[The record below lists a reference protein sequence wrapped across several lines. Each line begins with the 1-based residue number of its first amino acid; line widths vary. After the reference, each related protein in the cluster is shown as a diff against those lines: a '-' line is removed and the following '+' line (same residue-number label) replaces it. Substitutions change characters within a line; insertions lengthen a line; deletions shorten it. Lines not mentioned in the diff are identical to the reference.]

1 MHLGKMQP
9 ANMAMRT
16 TQSKQA
22 QAQAQSQWKTFFHRC
37 LLHRIDAA
45 EFREL
50 SKLLFQRYPI
60 NDAPLMDALLSTR
73 VAASAVK
80 WDPLLPLYIDSLC
93 KMGHVRIST
102 VLTCL
107 LKCSSLHDKPES
119 GVEAAPDRGDAD
131 ANATSASEKQKDD
144 SASKAKCYT
153 LMTDSRVVQ
162 DVMLAISTGAT
173 AKMPL
178 LEVINAF
185 SAVADWV
192 QAIVGWH
199 NSLLGA
205 GQPVGMMG
213 TPDGVLLFESVG
225 ILFAALAG
233 TAKGL
238 EVLSADTHEGSYH
251 PSIHLCYSLLG
262 VSL

>member
-1 MHLGKMQP
+1 
-9 ANMAMRT
+9 MRT
-16 TQSKQA
+16 TESKQA
-22 QAQAQSQWKTFFHRC
+22 QAQAQWKTFFHRC

-60 NDAPLMDALLSTR
+60 NDAPLVDALLATR
-73 VAASAVK
+73 VASAVK
-80 WDPLLPLYIDSLC
+80 WDPLLPLYIDGLC
-93 KMGHVRIST
+93 KTGRVKIST
-102 VLTCL
+102 VLVCL
-107 LKCSSLHDKPES
+107 LKSSSVHDKPVVS
-119 GVEAAPDRGDAD
+119 GAEADAD
-131 ANATSASEKQKDD
+131 ADADADATSASARKED
-144 SASKAKCYT
+144 SASKTKCYT
-153 LMTDSRVVQ
+153 LMSDNRVVQ
-162 DVMLAISTGAT
+162 DMMLAISTGAT

-178 LEVINAF
+178 LEMIHAF

-199 NSLLGA
+199 NGLLGA

-238 EVLSADTHEGSYH
+238 EVLSADSHEGLCH
-251 PSIHLCYSLLG
+251 PSIHHDYSLLG
-262 VSL
+262 GFYL

>member
-1 MHLGKMQP
+1 
-9 ANMAMRT
+9 MRT
-16 TQSKQA
+16 TESK

-60 NDAPLMDALLSTR
+60 NDAPLVDALLATR
-73 VAASAVK
+73 VASAVK
-80 WDPLLPLYIDSLC
+80 WDPLLPLYIDGLC
-93 KMGHVRIST
+93 KTGRVKIST
-102 VLTCL
+102 VLVCL
-107 LKCSSLHDKPES
+107 LKSSSVHDKPVVS
-119 GVEAAPDRGDAD
+119 GAEADAD
-131 ANATSASEKQKDD
+131 ASAQKED
-144 SASKAKCYT
+144 SASKTKCYT
-153 LMTDSRVVQ
+153 LMSDNRVVQ

-178 LEVINAF
+178 LEMIHAF

-199 NSLLGA
+199 NGLLGA

-238 EVLSADTHEGSYH
+238 EVLSADSHEGLYH
-251 PSIHLCYSLLG
+251 PSIHHDYSLLWG
-262 VSL
+262 SL

>member
-1 MHLGKMQP
+1 MHPGQVQP
-9 ANMAMRT
+9 TNMAIRT
-16 TQSKQA
+16 TKSKQA
-22 QAQAQSQWKTFFHRC
+22 QAQAQWKTFFHRC

-60 NDAPLMDALLSTR
+60 NDAPLMDALLATR
-73 VAASAVK
+73 AAASAVK

-93 KMGHVRIST
+93 KMGYVKIST

-107 LKCSSLHDKPES
+107 LKCSSVRDKSVS
-119 GVEAAPDRGDAD
+119 GAEAASDGDAD
-131 ANATSASEKQKDD
+131 ATSASAKQKED
-144 SASKAKCYT
+144 STSKEKCYT
-153 LMTDSRVVQ
+153 LMTDNRVVQ

-178 LEVINAF
+178 LEVIHAF

-192 QAIVGWH
+192 LAIVGWH
-199 NSLLGA
+199 NGLLGA

-238 EVLSADTHEGSYH
+238 EVLSADSHEGLYH
-251 PSIHLCYSLLG
+251 PSIAVIVVIRG
-262 VSL
+262 VLSDRL